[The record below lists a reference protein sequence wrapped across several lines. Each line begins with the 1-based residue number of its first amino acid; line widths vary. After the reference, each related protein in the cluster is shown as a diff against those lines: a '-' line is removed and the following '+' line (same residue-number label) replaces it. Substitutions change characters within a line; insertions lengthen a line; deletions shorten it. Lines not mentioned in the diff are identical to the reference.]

1 MSFYKSKLPWV
12 IFSLNNQKFAFS
24 VGEVRE
30 MVAMQMIVS
39 VPDNP
44 PYFRG
49 VTNLRGTVLPVVDLR
64 KKMGMPGLAE
74 EVQAMIEM
82 LEHREDDHRKWIGEL
97 ESSVREKRPF
107 SLTTDPHKCA
117 FGKWYDS
124 FRTENLILA
133 FCLKKFDEPHKKV
146 HEAGNIVA
154 DYLRSGDFDSALETV
169 IKTKNQSFS
178 TMVGLFRETRNI
190 LKETNR
196 EILMVLEG
204 KRGRVCVI
212 VDAIESVERINEA
225 SIEEK
230 PFFVSFP
237 GNKCILGIG
246 KRRGSSSELV
256 HIIDA
261 EMLFDDSEINISQ

>member
-1 MSFYKSKLPWV
+1 MSSYKSKLPWV

-24 VGEVRE
+24 VGEVKE
-30 MVAMQMIVS
+30 MVAMQLIVS

-49 VTNLRGTVLPVVDLR
+49 VTNLRGAVLPVVDLR

-74 EVQAMIEM
+74 EIQSMIEM
-82 LEHREDDHRKWIGEL
+82 LEHREEDHRKWIGEL
-97 ESSVREKRPF
+97 EASVREKRPF

-124 FRTENLILA
+124 FSTENLILD
-133 FCLKKFDEPHKKV
+133 FCLKKFDEPHRQV

-154 DYLRSGDFDSALETV
+154 DYVRSGDFDSALETV
-169 IKTKNQSFS
+169 MKTKNQAFS

-190 LKETNR
+190 LMDTNR

-204 KRGRVCVI
+204 KRGRICVS
-212 VDAIESVERINEA
+212 VDAIESVERINEDG
-225 SIEEK
+225 IEEK
-230 PFFVSFP
+230 PFFVSYP
-237 GNKCILGIG
+237 GNKCISGIA
-246 KRRGSSSELV
+246 KRRGGSRELV
-256 HIIDA
+256 HILDA
-261 EMLFDDSEINISQ
+261 EMLFGDSEIKAYQ